1 MDRRSLFGLT
11 GAAALA
17 GLAMPTMLRAQG
29 IGSPGPAVEA
39 ALAPFRRLPGRPSYM
54 IRTSSP
60 GQPWETSYHP
70 FRPLFAASG
79 VKCFILLKFLRDVE
93 EGRLSE
99 DTQEAVN
106 DGIRALGSPVLGNL
120 TGTVPARSAL
130 EAMIA
135 HSDNTGTDIALKCVG
150 PDRVRA
156 FLASAGYKTVKIPTS
171 TRMLVSYLNGAP
183 RGVDVG
189 WKGMLAIQNGKLFG
203 PPRSPMNN
211 VETMQCS
218 AAEFITF
225 YERALNG
232 QYFRKPETLTEFKR
246 ILAMANVLP
255 LIVPP
260 DTPAYGK
267 GGSLDSNGYN
277 ALVAAGQMR
286 VGGGKIP
293 VSFCFTINYPGDP
306 APEVMG
312 VLGAAAKGS
321 LSAIAEA
328 LG

>member
-1 MDRRSLFGLT
+1 MVRVSG
-11 GAAALA
+11 
-17 GLAMPTMLRAQG
+17 
-29 IGSPGPAVEA
+29 
-39 ALAPFRRLPGRPSYM
+39 PGR
-54 IRTSSP
+54 
-60 GQPWETSYHP
+60 PWETSHQP
-70 FRPLFAASG
+70 FQPLFAASA
-79 VKCFILLKFLRDVE
+79 VKCFILCKFLQDVE

-99 DTQEAVN
+99 DDEEAVN
-106 DGIRALGSPVLGNL
+106 DGVRALGSPVFGNL

-135 HSDNTGTDIALKCVG
+135 HSDNTGTDIALKRVG

-156 FLASAGYKTVKIPTS
+156 FLASAGYETVKIPTS
-171 TRMLVSYLNGAP
+171 TRRLVSYLNGAP

-189 WKGMLAIQNGKLFG
+189 WKGMLEFQDGKLFG
-203 PPRSPMNN
+203 PPRSPMND
-211 VETMQCS
+211 VETMQGS
-218 AAEFITF
+218 AAEFVAF
-225 YERALNG
+225 YERALDG
-232 QYFRKPETLTEFKR
+232 RYFRKPETLTEFKR

-255 LIVPP
+255 LIAPP

-277 ALVAAGQMR
+277 ALIAAGQMR
-286 VGGGKIP
+286 AGGGKVP

-306 APEVMG
+306 APQVME

-321 LSAIAEA
+321 LGAIAEA